1 MTLLF
6 RGLLRAAVAAGMEAL
21 EARKE
26 CRGRCGLG
34 AAEEAAA
41 AEAEACRE
49 GRRGVVHGLPRSGSR
64 GRPRSG
70 A

>member
-1 MTLLF
+1 MTLP
-6 RGLLRAAVAAGMEAL
+6 AAASYEKQYAAGMEAL

-26 CRGRCGLG
+26 AEAAAAR

-41 AEAEACRE
+41 AESRGCRE

-64 GRPRSG
+64 GRRSG